1 MSIRRQPRLAFSI
14 WYSLQRA
21 EFLYTNANSSKK
33 QAEATD
39 LTKDGTIAFHF
50 KLHGHKHTFE
60 ATSAPERNGWF
71 MAAEKIIEEA
81 KASREEMLASPG
93 YKEQLEKLSK
103 FRAMHLI

>member
-1 MSIRRQPRLAFSI
+1 MVCSVQSFYR
-14 WYSLQRA
+14 
-21 EFLYTNANSSKK
+21 TNANFRKK

-81 KASREEMLASPG
+81 KASRDEILASAG
-93 YKEQLEKLSK
+93 YKEQLEKLGK